1 MESVNPDAMIESA
14 ARIPLVKSAGNELQA
29 LLAPIAPETFVREYW
44 GKKPLFVRGFKEKY
58 AGFFDGEAFSRALSM
73 PGPVPLDFLRASFD
87 RKADDGTSA
96 MPSVPGEARSTAFRA
111 NLDQAVA
118 LFDAGATLCVSQIET
133 RITSL
138 APFVTAIKRQL
149 GYPCR
154 VSFNAYLSPPGSGYN
169 WHFDSRI
176 ATTLQ
181 IEGTKKWRFSNAP
194 AMPWPRANGSIR
206 ADGVAQYADAT
217 VTAQT
222 WERLAPFD
230 EKDATEVLLEPGDLL
245 ILPAGVWHEAC
256 GGTGG
261 SLALNLAFT
270 PVSYTFIVSQI
281 LDALLAPD
289 PAWRSPAPL
298 LAGAQPGEFDSGSID
313 AITAQL
319 HHAASVLQSLK
330 GDSAAVVRVWQS
342 LVRAGSPGTPQDGKS
357 QAGAAAVQQ
366 TQRLRVRDDVH
377 AMLADDGAQLCLSVG
392 ALGSLELSGPAIY
405 FVQRMLAEREFIA
418 GDCAAWT
425 SDGKPFAWS
434 DVQSMLTSL
443 KREGLLQDA

>member
-1 MESVNPDAMIESA
+1 MIRSA
-14 ARIPLVKSAGNELQA
+14 SGVPLVQSAGNELRA

-44 GKKPLFVRGFKEKY
+44 GRKPLFVKGFKDKY
-58 AGFFDGEAFSRALSM
+58 KGFFDGEAFSRALSM
-73 PGPVPLDFLRASFD
+73 PGPVAPDFLRASFD
-87 RKADDGTSA
+87 RKTDEGTSA
-96 MPSVPGEARSTAFRA
+96 VPRAPSEARSTAFRA

-138 APFVTAIKRQL
+138 APFVAAVKRQL

-176 ATTLQ
+176 ASTLQ

-194 AMPWPRANGSIR
+194 AMPWPRANGSIS
-206 ADGVAQYADAT
+206 AAGVPHYADPG
-217 VTAQT
+217 VTAQA
-222 WERLAPFD
+222 WEKLAPFD
-230 EKDATEVLLEPGDLL
+230 ENDTTEVLLEPGDLL
-245 ILPAGVWHEAC
+245 ILPAGIWHEAC
-256 GGTGG
+256 GGSGG

-270 PVSYTFIVSQI
+270 PIPYTMIVGQI

-298 LAGAQPGEFDSGSID
+298 LPGEHHGELDAEAVE

-319 HHAASVLQSLK
+319 HHAASVLQSLR

-342 LVRAGSPGTPQDGKS
+342 MVRAGSP
-357 QAGAAAVQQ
+357 AAAGTAASNGAPVQPA
-366 TQRLRVRDDVH
+366 QRLRVRDDVH
-377 AMLADDGAQLCLSVG
+377 AMLAEGGTQLCVSVG
-392 ALGSLELSGPAIY
+392 SAGGLELEGPAIY
-405 FVQRMLAEREFIA
+405 FVQRMLAEREFVA
-418 GDCAAWT
+418 KDSAAWT
-425 SDGKPFAWS
+425 SDGNPFAWS
-434 DVQSMLTSL
+434 DVQTMLTNL
-443 KREGLLQDA
+443 RREGLIREV